1 MSEKRWFILYLFSI
15 VFLGV
20 IHNIWLMLGV
30 ILLALLVNK
39 EAKWRIFK
47 KAFLALVIFNGT
59 VTLSYL
65 LYSLFVPIENSVLLL
80 INLRALA
87 ITLLTFTL
95 MHHIN
100 FHKVLT
106 FNHTL
111 SILYAFT
118 YSQMMHLKKMLQ
130 EYYFGLKSRGVTY
143 KSSAKKEQIQPL
155 LETLF
160 GTMLHKSNEQS
171 LGLRSRGLLDD

>member
-1 MSEKRWFILYLFSI
+1 MSEKRWFVLYLITI
-15 VFLGV
+15 VLLGFL
-20 IHNIWLMLGV
+20 HNIWLMISV
-30 ILLALLVNK
+30 IFITLLLAKDAKYRLLKKALLALAV
-39 EAKWRIFK
+39 
-47 KAFLALVIFNGT
+47 FNGT

-65 LYSLFVPIENSVLLL
+65 IYSIFVQLDNSVLLL

-100 FHKVLT
+100 FHKVLA
-106 FNHTL
+106 FNNTL

-118 YSQMMHLKKMLQ
+118 YSQMMQLKKMLQ
-130 EYYFGLKSRGVTY
+130 DYYFGLISRGATF
-143 KSSAKKEQIQPL
+143 SSSIKREQIKPL

-160 GTMLHKSNEQS
+160 GTMLHKSSEQS